1 MCNLCNKKKCV
12 IKVKALKQTL
22 DHELILEKV
31 HRVIKFYQESWLILY
46 TYMNTEPRTRAN
58 NNFENDF
65 SKLIKN
71 SVFGKTR
78 NIVKKHRDI
87 KNVATDKRRS
97 HLVSKPNYHT
107 TK

>member
-12 IKVKALKQTL
+12 IIVKALKQTL

-58 NNFENDF
+58 NNFENE
-65 SKLIKN
+65 KL
-71 SVFGKTR
+71 SVWK
-78 NIVKKHRDI
+78 
-87 KNVATDKRRS
+87 DKEYR
-97 HLVSKPNYHT
+97 KEA
-107 TK
+107 